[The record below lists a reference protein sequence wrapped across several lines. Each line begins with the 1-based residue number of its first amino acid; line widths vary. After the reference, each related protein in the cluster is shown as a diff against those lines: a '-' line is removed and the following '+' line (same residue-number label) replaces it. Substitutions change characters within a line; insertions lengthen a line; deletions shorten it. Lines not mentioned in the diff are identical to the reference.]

1 MKLEAKFAL
10 AREFFEGVAHCQSL
24 NMDLQSLGEGQA
36 NVSMPYDINLIGDP
50 KTQVIHG
57 GAVSALL
64 DTCGGVAVICHPSVG
79 SQTATL
85 TLNIN
90 YMRSAK
96 PGCTITAKAHCY
108 HVTRNVAFVHVVA
121 TDNEE
126 QSPVATANGAF
137 TVG

>member
-1 MKLEAKFAL
+1 MNSEAKIAL
-10 AREFFEGVAHCQSL
+10 ARDFFRRVPHSVSL
-24 NMDLQSLGEGQA
+24 NMQIESLSEGQA
-36 NVSMPYDINLIGDP
+36 TVSMPYDHRFIGDSET
-50 KTQVIHG
+50 KVIHG

-64 DTCGGVAVICHPSVG
+64 DTCGGVAAISHPDVG
-79 SQTATL
+79 HQTATL

-96 PGCTITAKAHCY
+96 PGQSISAEAHCY
-108 HVTRNVAFVHVVA
+108 HVTRFVAFVHVVA

-126 QSPVATANGAF
+126 KSPVATANGAF